1 MPNTLDILIPHYH
14 EEASVIKPLL
24 DSIALQQAVD
34 FDKIGVIICHD
45 GSEPNINDSTIL
57 GDYNPGK
64 TQSKEF
70 DFYDDMG
77 ICGNYSIFADYPF
90 GIKQIH
96 IPHGGVSAARNAAL
110 DASEAEYVMFCDA
123 DDIFSSLCGLWIIFR
138 EMTFGAFDGL
148 VSQFTEEIRK
158 EDGTTVFVAHEK
170 DCTFV
175 HGKVWNRKYLIENEI
190 RWNESLTIHEDSYF
204 NILAQSF
211 SENIKY
217 CPIAFYLWKWRDDS
231 ICRHDN
237 KYILKT
243 YNNLIDSNE
252 ALLNEFQRRDRAHD
266 AEFYVVSMVFDAYYI
281 MNKPEWI
288 NQENVEYRDSTEKR
302 FADYFRAYKSIWD
315 GAKIENKM
323 KVSNHVRAKYVR
335 EGMWME
341 TMTID
346 QWLSRVEAL

>member
-14 EEASVIKPLL
+14 ENASVVKPLL
-24 DSIALQQAVD
+24 DSIALQQAID
-34 FDKIGVIICHD
+34 FAKIGVIICHD
-45 GSEPNINDSTIL
+45 GSEPNINDSDNL
-57 GDYNPGK
+57 GNYYPSK

-70 DFYDDMG
+70 DLYDDMG
-77 ICGNYSIFADYPF
+77 IGGNYSIVADYQF

-110 DASEAEYVMFCDA
+110 DTSEAEYVMWCDC
-123 DDIFSSLCGLWIIFR
+123 DDIFSSVCGLWLIFR
-138 EMTFGAFDGL
+138 EIKYGVFDGMI
-148 VSQFTEEIRK
+148 SQFTEEIRR
-158 EDGTTVFVAHEK
+158 ENGETIFTAHEK
-170 DCTFV
+170 DSTFV
-175 HGKVWNRKYLIENEI
+175 HGKVWRRQYLLDNQI

-217 CPIAFYLWKWRDDS
+217 CPISFYLWKWRDDS
-231 ICRHDN
+231 VCRHDK

-243 YNNLIDSNE
+243 FNNLIDSNE
-252 ALLNEFQRRDRAHD
+252 ALVKEFQRRERDHD
-266 AEFYVVSMVFDAYYI
+266 AEFYVVSMVFTAYYT

-288 NQENVEYRDSTEKR
+288 NQDNIEYRDSTEKR
-302 FADYFRAYKSIWD
+302 FAEYYKAYRSVWQ
-315 GAKIENKM
+315 GATMENKM
-323 KVSNHVRAKYVR
+323 KVSNHVRYEQVQ

-341 TMTID
+341 TQTID